1 MKGSQMWCV
10 ILLNYPAD
18 YTQYNSASTD
28 VKQTTLKVGELLTP
42 LLAGITKVVW
52 KESVDC
58 LISAAH

>member
-1 MKGSQMWCV
+1 MKGNQMWCV

-18 YTQYNSASTD
+18 YTQYNNHSTD

-42 LLAGITKVVW
+42 LLVGIAKVVW

-58 LISAAH
+58 FISAAH